1 MYDMRATPPPT
12 PHPVRDET
20 KVMEEY
26 CWVITDGR
34 ADKPRPICFQYR
46 GCLDFNWTP
55 FYIHSISL
63 TTCILITDSPNIR
76 LASDLPARNYCAS
89 QGMSVIF
96 IKVTAL
102 CQMPNIYITNYFN
115 EIPSPPPPPSLSL
128 FHTHTHK
135 ASWYKSQKHFMAS
148 WMRSK
153 YFIAPR
159 QFANPAANSTRKW
172 AGHSEATDYATSE
185 E

>member
-102 CQMPNIYITNYFN
+102 CQMPNIYITNYIN
-115 EIPSPPPPPSLSL
+115 EIPSSAPPPSLSL

-148 WMRSK
+148 
-153 YFIAPR
+153 
-159 QFANPAANSTRKW
+159 
-172 AGHSEATDYATSE
+172 
-185 E
+185 